1 MQQKIVGGIAMENNL
16 YTFLCIVIKGP
27 RDRQQIRRI
36 AKVNAQGIS
45 PFFEGEFDDS
55 IRESTFYDRGNFKEG
70 EIGVWK
76 WVLEE
81 NFRKQNEVW
90 YSTERLERY
99 RPIRVCTLNTVNND
113 EELIQCL
120 QEGIDESKY
129 DCDTIFVYKKNA
141 NEYRGV
147 FCRQEDLEEASGRM
161 FISSD
166 IYSLPLYEVQCSDV
180 LRIIFDYQ
188 TLHFYEKL
196 SLGKPIEY
204 ISLCAPRDCVKKM
217 FLDRLSWNTFKETMG
232 GTKKEWSKCKSLIER
247 LADENLSEVISNKLH
262 CTLEE
267 ADSYVEEFKDHIAY
281 EIARG
286 DIEEELVLRVAK
298 ENDDYRSMCEKNIS
312 DQWKKEHKKDI
323 DDANEDLKKLRDE
336 VVIAQGKLEQVER
349 NLKESRA
356 EVERNGKLNDK
367 LIQDIQNKLA
377 NAQEDLSGFFAEV
390 SLYTPLLQTQQI
402 SSVANAWSYTSR
414 PIEVRDFELN
424 ASWQDEYRTIGD
436 NLHRADDDLP
446 FIKET
451 LCNELAAFLYAAHLQ
466 RVPLF
471 LLGPC
476 GEEIATSLSLAL
488 YGESVGCLAL
498 GEGNRS
504 ELYNYIEQQQ
514 EQVIIIK
521 NMFSQGWTD
530 ELLPLMY
537 KSNKYIFWSHPYV
550 EDMMIEPRGIY
561 NYGLPLLTEL
571 FLENVPSDDWFH
583 GKRANDFNEL
593 QTEKELKKL
602 SLRTIKDLKLSPFI
616 YNRLERVISDAKIIS
631 KYAENIPQNKKVNE
645 TDMEILFGVL
655 PFAILFG
662 KNELLTELLD
672 SNGAAMSPEVKHIIN
687 RYVEE

>member
-1 MQQKIVGGIAMENNL
+1 MENNL
-16 YTFLCIVIKGP
+16 YTFLCIVIKP
-27 RDRQQIRRI
+27 SDRQQIRRI
-36 AKVNAQGIS
+36 AKVTAQGIL
-45 PFFEGEFDDS
+45 PFLEGEYADS
-55 IRESTFYDRGNFKEG
+55 IRESTFYDRGDFKEG

-113 EELIQCL
+113 EELIRCL

-129 DCDTIFVYKKNA
+129 DCDTIFVYQKNA

-147 FCRQEDLEEASGRM
+147 FCRQEDLKEASGRM
-161 FISSD
+161 SISTD
-166 IYSLPLYEVQCSDV
+166 IYSLPLYELQCSDV
-180 LRIIFDYQ
+180 LRVYFDHQ
-188 TLHFYEKL
+188 TLHFYEKF
-196 SLGKPIEY
+196 SLGNPIKY
-204 ISLCAPRDCVKKM
+204 LFVSDPRKCVKDMLLK
-217 FLDRLSWNTFKETMG
+217 RLSWKVFKKTMG
-232 GTKKEWSKCKSLIER
+232 DGSKKEWSTCKSLIER
-247 LADENLSEVISNKLH
+247 LADKNLSEVISNKLH

-298 ENDDYRSMCEKNIS
+298 KNDDYRSMCEKNIS

-367 LIQDIQNKLA
+367 LIQDIRNKLA
-377 NAQEDLSGFFAEV
+377 SAQEDLSGFFADV
-390 SLYTPLLQTQQI
+390 SLYTPFLQTQQN
-402 SSVANAWSYTSR
+402 SSVKNAWSYTST
-414 PIEVRDFELN
+414 PIDVRNFELN

-436 NLHRADDDLP
+436 NLRRDDLP
-446 FIKET
+446 FVSES
-451 LCNELAAFLYAAHLQ
+451 LYDELAAFLYAAHLQ

-476 GEEIATSLSLAL
+476 GEEIATALSLAL
-488 YGESVGCLAL
+488 YGEPVGCLAL
-498 GEGNRS
+498 GDGNRS

-514 EQVIIIK
+514 EQVVVIK

-530 ELLPLMY
+530 ELLLLML
-537 KSNKYIFWSHPYV
+537 KSEKYIFWTHPYV
-550 EDMMIEPRGIY
+550 EEMMIEPRGIY

-571 FLENVPSDDWFH
+571 FLENFPSDDWFH
-583 GKRANDFNEL
+583 GKRADDFDEL
-593 QTEKELKKL
+593 QIETELKKL
-602 SLRTIKDLKLSPFI
+602 SLRTIKDLNLSPFL
-616 YNRLERVISDAKIIS
+616 YNRLERVISEAKIIS
-631 KYAENIPQNKKVNE
+631 KYAEDISFNKKVNE

-655 PFAILFG
+655 PFAILLG

-672 SNGAAMSPEVKHIIN
+672 SNGAAMSSQVKHIIH